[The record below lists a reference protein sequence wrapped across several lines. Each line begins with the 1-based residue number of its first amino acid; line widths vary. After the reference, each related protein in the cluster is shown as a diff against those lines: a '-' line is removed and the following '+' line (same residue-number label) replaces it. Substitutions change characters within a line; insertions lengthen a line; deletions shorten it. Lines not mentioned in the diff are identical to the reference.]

1 MIVLSRSKKAAVRGP
16 AGRGRA
22 AAGRGADGPE
32 PVPPGRAPV
41 TAVPSAPGAP
51 SVPAEAAAVES
62 GDSSAYSSAFSVV
75 STGTEDRGLR
85 KTARHSAYSRACGFV
100 FLAARVHHGSH
111 GSFATVLTRSGSS
124 PPSRAVDRR
133 PPLSPPAGVVA
144 RPEPFSGLG
153 RPARRIR
160 RLIRAISTG
169 GVGPPDCLDVFVTLR
184 RALVMSRSGAATP
197 GMRLGPAP
205 GSTRCV
211 RRYPAPPAM
220 AVHLGEPD

>member
-16 AGRGRA
+16 AGCGRTA
-22 AAGRGADGPE
+22 AVRVADGPE
-32 PVPPGRAPV
+32 PAAPGRAAV
-41 TAVPSAPGAP
+41 TAVPSDPSDPGAP
-51 SVPAEAAAVES
+51 PVPAAAAAVES

-144 RPEPFSGLG
+144 RPEPFSRLG

-169 GVGPPDCLDVFVTLR
+169 VSARPAVSTFSSLSVELWSC
-184 RALVMSRSGAATP
+184 
-197 GMRLGPAP
+197 PAP
-205 GSTRCV
+205 E
-211 RRYPAPPAM
+211 PPPP
-220 AVHLGEPD
+220 E